1 MRKVKCYFSA
11 FTLFFVVGCGILF
24 SGCTRQ
30 PASVPVAFEKSGNGW
45 NLVVW
50 GTPTVIKGV
59 GFDYTLGTDK
69 PTADSATWF
78 SYVTPDIAKAGAN
91 SIRTYGLPWSAAD
104 PTAQA
109 ALISGM
115 LKVAADGSS
124 SSNFITVLAGFI
136 YDPTQGDM
144 SSLIIQTM
152 NILTSD
158 PNFNHL
164 VGFCIGNEIAVAQY
178 PGLNTTI
185 AAVKAAMVTPE
196 LTRPVMTAV
205 ANVSSGEVAIIQAQL
220 PALDWLGINSFYGAY
235 DAQHVFTGFLDN
247 QANNLSTGGWTLPW
261 TITEYYS
268 YDLPAQPFPGFAG
281 MPFQNLNGVPY
292 YLELNST
299 LNAQNYTDSYS
310 QYIVGSNAIS
320 KGSVGGFVLNW
331 GPPHNS
337 KLIAFWKEVY
347 AYRGV
352 LKPFVNP
359 PYSVSGFD
367 RLQATD
373 AVAAMYGGSLSTLA
387 CPQIVL
393 PADGDRQG
401 IDCSF
406 KATLTV
412 NPTPVA
418 QGANLTATVTA
429 TSSQSLTF
437 DWYLVGG
444 SSAGYTGDINAANQN
459 PQDYVSTTTFFLGNG
474 TTTPTAGTYSNTLT
488 FIAPIGA
495 AAGNNY
501 QLRVVVRDG
510 QGGAATAAIGF
521 PME

>member
-1 MRKVKCYFSA
+1 MRYPGFFLSVL
-11 FTLFFVVGCGILF
+11 TLFFLNGC
-24 SGCTRQ
+24 S
-30 PASVPVAFEKSGNGW
+30 PHSPSSPVAFEKSDTGW
-45 NLVVW
+45 NLIIQ
-50 GTPTVIKGV
+50 GKSTVLKGV
-59 GFDYTLGTDK
+59 GFDYTIMSDK
-69 PTADSATWF
+69 PTPDSSDWF
-78 SYVTPDIAKAGAN
+78 SYVSPDIAKAGAN
-91 SIRTYGLPWSAAD
+91 CIRTYGLPWSAANG
-104 PTAQA
+104 PEQQA
-109 ALISGM
+109 ALISAL
-115 LKVAADGSS
+115 LKAAADGSS
-124 SSNFITVLAGFI
+124 SSNYITVLAGFV

-144 SSLIIQTM
+144 AGLMVQTM
-152 NILTSD
+152 DILAKD
-158 PNFNHL
+158 PNFTHL
-164 VGFCIGNEIAVAQY
+164 LGWCVGNEIAVEQY
-178 PGLNTTI
+178 SGLNTTI
-185 AAVKAAMVTPE
+185 AALKAAMTTPQV
-196 LTRPVMTAV
+196 TRPVMTAV
-205 ANVSSGEVAIIQAQL
+205 ANVSSGEVAVIKAQL

-235 DAQHVFTGFLDN
+235 DDQHVFTDFLDN

-261 TITEYYS
+261 AITEYYS
-268 YDLPAQPFPGFAG
+268 YDLPSPPFPGYAG
-281 MPFQNLNGVPY
+281 MPFQTLNGQPY

-310 QYIVGSNAIS
+310 QYIAGPNALA

-347 AYRGV
+347 TYRGE

-367 RLQATD
+367 RLQAAD
-373 AVAAMYGGSLSTLA
+373 AVAAMYGGSLSTQA

-393 PADGDRQG
+393 PSDGDRQG
-401 IDCSF
+401 IECSF
-406 KATLTV
+406 KATLTQ

-418 QGANLTATVTA
+418 KGASLTAAVTA

-444 SSAGYTGDINAANQN
+444 SANGYTGDINASNKI
-459 PQDYVSTTTFFLGNG
+459 PQDYTSTTTLFLGNG
-474 TTTPTAGTYSNTLT
+474 ATTTTGNSHRNSLT
-488 FIAPIGA
+488 FTAPAGA

-501 QLRVVVRDG
+501 QLRVVIRDS